1 MENSKTL
8 MQLREH
14 IENAMKKF
22 NIKDLNVLSNDNFIK
37 IEGNFKSIDNV
48 YNSLVKGELLL
59 TKEDAEKF
67 LKSLMQMNI
76 ICQNQE
82 DSDIRLVVTGARK
95 IVFAKDDRELSWS
108 DLDTYYRHLEMAS
121 VKSPLN
127 LSLGLMNLR
136 LIYEYYCDIYEL
148 VKSRIEYLKSF
159 NSHLDGIANKK
170 ELIEEAKKKS
180 YNLLSVI
187 KLGAE
192 ENITLYDEPLDIKR
206 LLTSRIKANF
216 SYSLIPLEH
225 RKSYLNNLILSEY
238 QMKLLTDKFTKELD
252 RLKKIDESLV
262 TIIRDI
268 ASKNPLNLKEIDAIP
283 NYNIINA
290 ETLLNSA
297 NLTASQQEEILN
309 NELNSNKK
317 EEEKEPKWLEDI
329 DSQQRILSREEKN
342 SLMLYKSF
350 AYYVIN
356 QILSYIRKNN
366 IDLST
371 IGNDENI
378 NNMLLNNYNSY
389 VTNLK
394 NQMQLPKI
402 NRKQRLT
409 IVDELFPDNY
419 IVPFER
425 YKSIILGSINP
436 LISSLSKVTLNN
448 DLVVYRCVYVPL
460 GQNFLSNNLGK
471 ALLSTTPSNKVVNDF
486 LSQRKSSIN
495 YPYNKVIYKIELP
508 ASSNI
513 IAFTDDVYLKNG
525 TSKVAFN
532 EGQKEIL
539 LDSNNFD
546 FECLDAK
553 PYTEKNGENITIVSM
568 RAIPK
573 KKLSEE
579 SMLGR

>member
-8 MQLREH
+8 MQLRKQ
-14 IENAMKKF
+14 IENAMQNF
-22 NIKDLNVLSNDNFIK
+22 SINELEVLANDNFIK

-59 TKEDAEKF
+59 TKEDAKKF

-82 DSDIRLVVTGARK
+82 DFDIRLVVSGAGE
-95 IVFAKDDRELSWS
+95 IVFAKDNKELSWS
-108 DLDTYYRHLEMAS
+108 DLDNYYRHLEMTS
-121 VKSPLN
+121 VKSPLD
-127 LSLGLMNLR
+127 LSLGLINLR
-136 LIYEYYCDIYEL
+136 LIYEYYCDIYEQ
-148 VKSRIEYLKSF
+148 VKDKIEYLKSF
-159 NSHLDGIANKK
+159 NSRLNGIANKK
-170 ELIEEAKKKS
+170 ELIDEAKKKS

-192 ENITLYDEPLDIKR
+192 EKITLYDEPLDIKR
-206 LLTSRIKANF
+206 LLTSRIKADF

-225 RKSYLNNLILSEY
+225 RKSYINNLILSEY
-238 QMKLLTDKFTKELD
+238 QMKLLTDRFTEELD
-252 RLKKIDESLV
+252 RIKKIDESLL
-262 TIIRDI
+262 TIIRDV

-283 NYNIINA
+283 EYNILDA
-290 ETLLNSA
+290 ETLLDSTT
-297 NLTASQQEEILN
+297 LTASQQQEILN
-309 NELNSNKK
+309 NQLNQNKK
-317 EEEKEPKWLEDI
+317 EEEQGLKWLQDI
-329 DSQQRILSREEKN
+329 DSQQRNLSREEKN

-356 QILSYIRKNN
+356 QIISYIRNNN

-378 NNMLLNNYNSY
+378 NNMLLNDYNTY
-389 VTNLK
+389 VTSLK
-394 NQMQLPKI
+394 NQMNSLRY
-402 NRKQRLT
+402 NRQSIT

-436 LISSLSKVTLNN
+436 LLSSLSKVTLNN
-448 DLVVYRCVYVPL
+448 DMVVYRCVYVPQ
-460 GQNFLSNNLGK
+460 GQNFIGNNLGN
-471 ALLSTTPSNKVVNDF
+471 ALLSTTPSNEVVNKF

-495 YPYNKVIYKIELP
+495 YPYNKVIYKIDLP
-508 ASSNI
+508 VGSNI
-513 IAFTDDVYLKNG
+513 IAFTDDIYYKNG

-532 EGQKEIL
+532 EAQKEIL

-546 FECLDAK
+546 FKFLDAK

-568 RAIPK
+568 KAIPK
-573 KKLSEE
+573 KVLSEV
-579 SMLGR
+579 GKFNR

>member
-8 MQLREH
+8 MQLRKQ
-14 IENAMKKF
+14 IENAMQNF
-22 NIKDLNVLSNDNFIK
+22 SINELEVLANDNFIK

-59 TKEDAEKF
+59 TKEDAKKF

-82 DSDIRLVVTGARK
+82 DFDIRLVVSGAGE
-95 IVFAKDDRELSWS
+95 IVFAKDNKELSWS
-108 DLDTYYRHLEMAS
+108 DLDNYYRHLEMTS
-121 VKSPLN
+121 VKSPLD
-127 LSLGLMNLR
+127 LSLGLINLR
-136 LIYEYYCDIYEL
+136 LIYEYYCDIYEQ
-148 VKSRIEYLKSF
+148 VKDKIEYLKSF
-159 NSHLDGIANKK
+159 NSRLNGIANKK
-170 ELIEEAKKKS
+170 ELIDEAKKKS

-192 ENITLYDEPLDIKR
+192 EKITLYDEPLDIKR
-206 LLTSRIKANF
+206 LLTSRIKADF

-225 RKSYLNNLILSEY
+225 RKSYINNLILSEY
-238 QMKLLTDKFTKELD
+238 QMKLLTDRFTEELD
-252 RLKKIDESLV
+252 RIKKIDESLL
-262 TIIRDI
+262 TIIRDV

-283 NYNIINA
+283 EYNILDA
-290 ETLLNSA
+290 ETLLDSTT
-297 NLTASQQEEILN
+297 LTASQQQEILN
-309 NELNSNKK
+309 NQLNQNKK
-317 EEEKEPKWLEDI
+317 EEEQGLKWLQDI
-329 DSQQRILSREEKN
+329 DSQQRNLSREEKN

-356 QILSYIRKNN
+356 QIISYIRNNN

-378 NNMLLNNYNSY
+378 NNMLLNDYNTY
-389 VTNLK
+389 VTSLK
-394 NQMQLPKI
+394 NQMNSLRY
-402 NRKQRLT
+402 NRQSIT

-436 LISSLSKVTLNN
+436 LLSSLSKVTLNN
-448 DLVVYRCVYVPL
+448 DMVVYRCVYVPQ
-460 GQNFLSNNLGK
+460 GQNFISNNLGN
-471 ALLSTTPSNKVVNDF
+471 ALLSTTPSNEVVNKF

-495 YPYNKVIYKIELP
+495 YPYNKVIYKIDLP
-508 ASSNI
+508 VGSNI
-513 IAFTDDVYLKNG
+513 IAFTDDIYYKNG

-532 EGQKEIL
+532 EAQKEIL

-546 FECLDAK
+546 FKFLDAK

-568 RAIPK
+568 KAIPK
-573 KKLSEE
+573 KVLSEV
-579 SMLGR
+579 GKFNR

>member
-1 MENSKTL
+1 MDNSKTL
-8 MQLREH
+8 MQLRKQ
-14 IENAMKKF
+14 IENAMKSF
-22 NIKDLNVLSNDNFIK
+22 YINELEVLANDNFIK

-82 DSDIRLVVTGARK
+82 DSDIRLVVTGAGE
-95 IVFAKDDRELSWS
+95 IVFAKGDKELSWS
-108 DLDTYYRHLEMAS
+108 DLDNYYRHLEMTS
-121 VKSPLN
+121 VKSPLD
-127 LSLGLMNLR
+127 LSLGLKNLR
-136 LIYEYYCDIYEL
+136 LIYENYCDIYEQ
-148 VKSRIEYLKSF
+148 VKDKIEYLKGF
-159 NSHLDGIANKK
+159 NSRLNGIANKK
-170 ELIEEAKKKS
+170 ELIDEAKKKS

-206 LLTSRIKANF
+206 LLTSRIKADF

-225 RKSYLNNLILSEY
+225 RKSYLKNLILSEY
-238 QMKLLTDKFTKELD
+238 QMKLLTDRFTEELD
-252 RLKKIDESLV
+252 RLKKINESLL
-262 TIIRDI
+262 TIIKDI

-283 NYNIINA
+283 EYNILDA
-290 ETLLNSA
+290 ETLLDSTT
-297 NLTASQQEEILN
+297 LTASQQQEILN
-309 NELNSNKK
+309 NQLNQNKK
-317 EEEKEPKWLEDI
+317 EEEQGLKWLQDI
-329 DSQQRILSREEKN
+329 DSQQRNLSREEKN

-356 QILSYIRKNN
+356 QIISYVRNNN

-378 NNMLLNNYNSY
+378 NNMLLNDYNTY

-394 NQMQLPKI
+394 NQMNYLRY
-402 NRKQRLT
+402 NRQSIT
-409 IVDELFPDNY
+409 IVDELFPSNH

-436 LISSLSKVTLNN
+436 LLSSLSKVTLNN
-448 DLVVYRCVYVPL
+448 DMVVYRCVYVPQ
-460 GQNFLSNNLGK
+460 GQNFISNNLGN

-486 LSQRKSSIN
+486 LYQRKSSIN
-495 YPYNKVIYKIELP
+495 YPYNKVIYKIDLP
-508 ASSNI
+508 AGSNI
-513 IAFTDDVYLKNG
+513 IAFTDDVYFKNG

-532 EGQKEIL
+532 EAQKEIL

-546 FECLDAK
+546 FEFLDTK

-568 RAIPK
+568 KAIPK
-573 KKLSEE
+573 KVLSEV
-579 SMLGR
+579 GKFNR

>member
-1 MENSKTL
+1 MDSSKTL
-8 MQLREH
+8 MQLRKQ
-14 IENAMKKF
+14 IENAMKSF
-22 NIKDLNVLSNDNFIK
+22 YINELEVLANDNFIK

-82 DSDIRLVVTGARK
+82 DSDIRLVVSGDGE
-95 IVFAKDDRELSWS
+95 IVFAKGDKELSWS
-108 DLDTYYRHLEMAS
+108 DLDNYYRHLEMTS
-121 VKSPLN
+121 VKSLLD
-127 LSLGLMNLR
+127 LSLGLINLR
-136 LIYEYYCDIYEL
+136 LIYEYYCDIYEQ
-148 VKSRIEYLKSF
+148 VKDKIEYLKSF
-159 NSHLDGIANKK
+159 NSRLNGIANKK
-170 ELIEEAKKKS
+170 ELIDEAKKKS

-192 ENITLYDEPLDIKR
+192 EKITLYDEPLDIKR
-206 LLTSRIKANF
+206 LLTSRIKADF

-225 RKSYLNNLILSEY
+225 RKSYINNLILSEY
-238 QMKLLTDKFTKELD
+238 QMKLLTDRFTEELD
-252 RLKKIDESLV
+252 RLKKINESLL
-262 TIIRDI
+262 TIIKDV

-283 NYNIINA
+283 EYNILDA
-290 ETLLNSA
+290 ETLLDSTT
-297 NLTASQQEEILN
+297 LTASQQQEILN
-309 NELNSNKK
+309 NQLNQNKK
-317 EEEKEPKWLEDI
+317 EEEQGLKWLQDI
-329 DSQQRILSREEKN
+329 DSQQRNLSREEKN

-356 QILSYIRKNN
+356 QIISYVRNNN

-378 NNMLLNNYNSY
+378 NNMLLNDYNTY

-394 NQMQLPKI
+394 NQMNSLRY
-402 NRKQRLT
+402 NRQSIT
-409 IVDELFPDNY
+409 IVDELFPSNH

-436 LISSLSKVTLNN
+436 LLSSLSKVTLNN
-448 DLVVYRCVYVPL
+448 DMVVYRCVYVPQ
-460 GQNFLSNNLGK
+460 GQNFISNNLGN
-471 ALLSTTPSNKVVNDF
+471 ALLSTTPSNEVVNKF

-495 YPYNKVIYKIELP
+495 YPYNKVIYKIDLP
-508 ASSNI
+508 AGSNI
-513 IAFTDDVYLKNG
+513 IAFTDDVYFKNG

-532 EGQKEIL
+532 EAQKEIL

-546 FECLDAK
+546 FEFLDAK

-568 RAIPK
+568 KAIPK
-573 KKLSEE
+573 KVLSEV
-579 SMLGR
+579 GKFNR

>member
-8 MQLREH
+8 MQLRKQ
-14 IENAMKKF
+14 IENAMQNF
-22 NIKDLNVLSNDNFIK
+22 SINELEVLANDNFIK

-82 DSDIRLVVTGARK
+82 DSDIRLVVTGAGE
-95 IVFAKDDRELSWS
+95 IVFAKGDKELSWS
-108 DLDTYYRHLEMAS
+108 DLDNYYRHLEMAS
-121 VKSPLN
+121 VKSPLD
-127 LSLGLMNLR
+127 LSLVLINLR
-136 LIYEYYCDIYEL
+136 LIYEYYCDIYEQ
-148 VKSRIEYLKSF
+148 VKDKIEYLKSF
-159 NSHLDGIANKK
+159 NSRLNGIANKK
-170 ELIEEAKKKS
+170 ELIDEAKKKS

-192 ENITLYDEPLDIKR
+192 EKITLYDEPLDIKR
-206 LLTSRIKANF
+206 LLTSRIKADF

-225 RKSYLNNLILSEY
+225 RKSYLKNLILSEY
-238 QMKLLTDKFTKELD
+238 QMKLLTDRFTEELD
-252 RLKKIDESLV
+252 RLKKINESLL
-262 TIIRDI
+262 TIIKDI

-283 NYNIINA
+283 EYNILDA
-290 ETLLNSA
+290 ETLLDSTT
-297 NLTASQQEEILN
+297 LTASQQQEILN
-309 NELNSNKK
+309 NQLNSNKK
-317 EEEKEPKWLEDI
+317 EEELGPKWLEDI
-329 DSQQRILSREEKN
+329 DSQQRNLSREEKN

-356 QILSYIRKNN
+356 QIISYVRNNN

-378 NNMLLNNYNSY
+378 NNMLLNDYNTY

-394 NQMQLPKI
+394 NQMNSLRY
-402 NRKQRLT
+402 NRQSIT
-409 IVDELFPDNY
+409 IVDELFPSNH

-436 LISSLSKVTLNN
+436 LLSSLSKVTLNN
-448 DLVVYRCVYVPL
+448 DMVVYRCVYVPQ
-460 GQNFLSNNLGK
+460 GQNFISNNLGN

-486 LSQRKSSIN
+486 LYQRKSSIN
-495 YPYNKVIYKIELP
+495 YPYNKVIYKIDLP
-508 ASSNI
+508 AGSNI
-513 IAFTDDVYLKNG
+513 IAFTDDVYFKNG

-532 EGQKEIL
+532 EAQKEIL

-546 FECLDAK
+546 FEFLDAK
-553 PYTEKNGENITIVSM
+553 PYMEKNGENITIVSM
-568 RAIPK
+568 KAIPK
-573 KKLSEE
+573 KELSEE
-579 SMLGR
+579 SRFGR

>member
-8 MQLREH
+8 MQLRKQ
-14 IENAMKKF
+14 IENAMQNF
-22 NIKDLNVLSNDNFIK
+22 SINELEVLANDNFIK

-82 DSDIRLVVTGARK
+82 DFDIRLVVSGAGE
-95 IVFAKDDRELSWS
+95 IVFAKDNKELSWS
-108 DLDTYYRHLEMAS
+108 DLDNYYRHLEMTS
-121 VKSPLN
+121 VKSPLD
-127 LSLGLMNLR
+127 LSLGLINLR
-136 LIYEYYCDIYEL
+136 LIYEYYCDIYEQ
-148 VKSRIEYLKSF
+148 VKDKIEYLKSF
-159 NSHLDGIANKK
+159 NSRLNGIANKK
-170 ELIEEAKKKS
+170 ELIDEAKKKS

-192 ENITLYDEPLDIKR
+192 EKITLYDEPLDIKR
-206 LLTSRIKANF
+206 LLTSRIKADF

-225 RKSYLNNLILSEY
+225 RKSYINNLILSEY
-238 QMKLLTDKFTKELD
+238 QMKLLTDRFTEELD
-252 RLKKIDESLV
+252 RIKKINESLL
-262 TIIRDI
+262 TIIKDV

-283 NYNIINA
+283 EYNILDA
-290 ETLLNSA
+290 ETLLDSA

-309 NELNSNKK
+309 NQLNQNKK
-317 EEEKEPKWLEDI
+317 EAEQGPKWLEDI
-329 DSQQRILSREEKN
+329 DSQQRFLSREEKN

-356 QILSYIRKNN
+356 QIISYVRNNN

-378 NNMLLNNYNSY
+378 NNMLLNDYNTY

-394 NQMQLPKI
+394 NQMNSLRY
-402 NRKQRLT
+402 NRQSIT
-409 IVDELFPDNY
+409 IVDELFPSNH

-436 LISSLSKVTLNN
+436 LLSSLSKVTLNN
-448 DLVVYRCVYVPL
+448 DMVAYRCVYVPQ
-460 GQNFLSNNLGK
+460 GQNFISNNLGN
-471 ALLSTTPSNKVVNDF
+471 ALLSTTPSNEVVNKF

-495 YPYNKVIYKIELP
+495 YPYNKVIYKIDLP
-508 ASSNI
+508 AGSNI
-513 IAFTDDVYLKNG
+513 IAFTDDIYYKNG

-532 EGQKEIL
+532 EAQKEIL

-546 FECLDAK
+546 FEFLDAK

-568 RAIPK
+568 KAIPK
-573 KKLSEE
+573 KVLSEV
-579 SMLGR
+579 GKFNR

>member
-1 MENSKTL
+1 MDNSKSL
-8 MQLREH
+8 MQLRKQ
-14 IENAMKKF
+14 IENAMQNF
-22 NIKDLNVLSNDNFIK
+22 SINELEVLANDNFIK

-59 TKEDAEKF
+59 TKEDAKKF

-82 DSDIRLVVTGARK
+82 DFDIRLVVSGAGE
-95 IVFAKDDRELSWS
+95 IVFAKDNKELSWS
-108 DLDTYYRHLEMAS
+108 DLDNYYRHLEMTS
-121 VKSPLN
+121 VKSPLD
-127 LSLGLMNLR
+127 LSLGLINLR
-136 LIYEYYCDIYEL
+136 LIYEYYCDIYEQ
-148 VKSRIEYLKSF
+148 VKDKIEYLKSF
-159 NSHLDGIANKK
+159 NSRLNGIANKK
-170 ELIEEAKKKS
+170 ELIDEAKKKS

-192 ENITLYDEPLDIKR
+192 EKITLYDEPLDIKR
-206 LLTSRIKANF
+206 LLTSRIKADF

-225 RKSYLNNLILSEY
+225 RKSYINNLILSEY
-238 QMKLLTDKFTKELD
+238 QMKLLTDRFTEELD
-252 RLKKIDESLV
+252 RIKKIDESLL
-262 TIIRDI
+262 TIIRDV

-283 NYNIINA
+283 EYNILDA
-290 ETLLNSA
+290 ETLLDSTT
-297 NLTASQQEEILN
+297 LTASQQQEILN
-309 NELNSNKK
+309 NQLNQNKK
-317 EEEKEPKWLEDI
+317 EEEQGLKWLQDI
-329 DSQQRILSREEKN
+329 DSQQRNLSREEKN

-356 QILSYIRKNN
+356 QIISYIRNNN

-378 NNMLLNNYNSY
+378 NNMLLNDYNTY

-394 NQMQLPKI
+394 NQMNSLRY
-402 NRKQRLT
+402 NRQSIT
-409 IVDELFPDNY
+409 IVDELFPSNH

-436 LISSLSKVTLNN
+436 LLSSLSKVTLNN
-448 DLVVYRCVYVPL
+448 DMVVYRCVYVPQ
-460 GQNFLSNNLGK
+460 GQNFIGNNLGN
-471 ALLSTTPSNKVVNDF
+471 ALLSTTPSNEVVNKF

-495 YPYNKVIYKIELP
+495 YPYNKVIYKIDLP
-508 ASSNI
+508 AGSNI
-513 IAFTDDVYLKNG
+513 IAFTDDVYFKNG

-532 EGQKEIL
+532 EAQKEIL

-546 FECLDAK
+546 FEFLDAK

-568 RAIPK
+568 KAIPK
-573 KKLSEE
+573 KVLSEV
-579 SMLGR
+579 GKFNR